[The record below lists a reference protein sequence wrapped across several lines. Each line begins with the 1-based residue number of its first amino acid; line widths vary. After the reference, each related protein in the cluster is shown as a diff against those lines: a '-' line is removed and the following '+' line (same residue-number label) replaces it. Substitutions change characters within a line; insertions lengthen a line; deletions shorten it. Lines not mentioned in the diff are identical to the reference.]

1 MIRFGPVLLAALVPL
16 ALVAQDPKDKK
27 DDPKLTPFASKA
39 GKFTVALPGTPVE
52 KVATAKAKSGDIP
65 VNTFAVD
72 LKDRAFIVT
81 YTDFAA
87 GSIDADANKFL
98 TGVIERNVGHLKGK
112 LAGDEK
118 TALGKGKH
126 PARDIRIEY
135 GNKQAYRARV
145 ALVGTRLYQVVA
157 IGPDDFTKSK
167 TVDEFFK
174 SFAIDE

>member
-1 MIRFGPVLLAALVPL
+1 MTRFGPVLLAALVPL
-16 ALVAQDPKDKK
+16 ALVAQEKK
-27 DDPKLTPFASKA
+27 DELKLAPFASKA

-52 KVATAKAKSGDIP
+52 KTATAKAKSGDIP

-98 TGVIERNVGHLKGK
+98 SGVIERNAGHLKGK

-118 TALGKGKH
+118 AALGKGKH

-135 GNKQAYRARV
+135 GNKQTYRARV

-157 IGPDDFTKSK
+157 IGPDEFTKSK
-167 TVDEFFK
+167 TADDFFK

>member
-1 MIRFGPVLLAALVPL
+1 MTRFGPALLAALVPL
-16 ALVAQDPKDKK
+16 ALVAQEKK
-27 DDPKLTPFASKA
+27 DEPKLVPFASKA
-39 GKFTVALPGTPVE
+39 GKFAVALPGTPVE
-52 KVATAKAKSGDIP
+52 KVASAKAKSGDIP

-81 YTDFAA
+81 YTDLAA

-98 TGVIERNVGHLKGK
+98 SGVIERNVGHLKGK

-118 TALGKGKH
+118 VTIGKGKH
-126 PARDIRIEY
+126 PARDVRIEY
-135 GNKQAYRARV
+135 GTKQAYRARV

-174 SFAIDE
+174 SFALDE